1 LTISPSGSLTGWQ
14 RPRHLWVPDY
24 DTSFG
29 PEAIELCAMAGLV
42 LDEWQQFVLTVL
54 LAVRGGK
61 WAAFEA
67 ALEVSR
73 QNGKGG
79 VYEGRELA
87 GLFLLGEKVLV
98 HCAHEQKTSDK
109 ALDRMEA
116 IIEGCPDLS
125 RRVKQIKRSNTQEGV
140 YLKNGGELRYTTRT
154 AGGLRGWSCDFLGLD
169 EAMDIKETAHTSV
182 FPTMAARPNPQILYA
197 GSSVDQQTMHDGVV
211 FARLRERGIRGGD
224 QRLAYFGWSAPFDH
238 PDQVTPEV
246 ARDPHHW
253 AAANPAFGIRIDA
266 DYIEKEQGAM
276 SARGFAVERLGVGD
290 WPDTSDAS
298 DAVIAAETWRSL
310 IDQASK
316 ALNPVCFA
324 LDVRPD
330 RSSAAIGAAGKR
342 TDGRRHVEIVDR
354 RPGTGWVVDRLAELT
369 ANHQNVGVVLDP
381 AGPAASLLTDLNERL
396 DIEVTEVTASEH
408 AQACGMIYDACEQS
422 TLRHLGTPELDAA
435 VKGARKRSLGDAWAW
450 SRKISTVD
458 ISPLVAVTLAHWG
471 SITRQPPAKPWVVVA

>member
-1 LTISPSGSLTGWQ
+1 LTDSPHPSLTGWQ

-29 PEAIELCAMAGLV
+29 PEAIELCKMAGLV

-87 GLFLLGEKVLV
+87 GLFLLGERQLV

-125 RRVKQIKRSNTQEGV
+125 RRVKKITRTNTHEGV
-140 YLKNGGELRYTTRT
+140 YLKNGQELRYTTRT
-154 AGGLRGWSCDFLGLD
+154 SGGLRGWSCDFLGLD

-182 FPTMAARPNPQILYA
+182 FPTMAARPNPQIFYA
-197 GSSVDQQTMHDGVV
+197 GSAVNQQTMNDGVV

-224 QRLAYFGWSAPFDH
+224 QRLAYFGWSAPFEH
-238 PDQVTPEV
+238 PDQITPEI

-253 AAANPAFGIRIDA
+253 AAANPAYGIRISQ

-290 WPDTSDAS
+290 WPDTSEAGDM
-298 DAVIAAETWRSL
+298 VIALETWRSL
-310 IDQASK
+310 IDNKSG
-316 ALNPVCFA
+316 ALDPVCFA
-324 LDVRPD
+324 VDVRPD
-330 RSSAAIGAAGKR
+330 RSSSAIAAAGKR
-342 TDGRRHVEIVDR
+342 KDGNRHIEIVDQ

-369 ANHQNVGVVLDP
+369 AKHKHSGVVLDP
-381 AGPAASLLTDLNERL
+381 AGPAASLLSDLNDRL
-396 DIEVTEVTASEH
+396 DFEVTEVTAHEN
-408 AQACGMIYDACEQS
+408 AQACGKLFDACEQA
-422 TLRHLGTPELDAA
+422 TVRHLGTPELDAA
-435 VKGARKRSLGDAWAW
+435 LRGARKRSLGDAWAW
-450 SRKISTVD
+450 SRKTSTVD
-458 ISPLVAVTLAHWG
+458 ISPLVAATLALWG
-471 SITRQPPAKPWVVVA
+471 SITRTPEPWVVVA